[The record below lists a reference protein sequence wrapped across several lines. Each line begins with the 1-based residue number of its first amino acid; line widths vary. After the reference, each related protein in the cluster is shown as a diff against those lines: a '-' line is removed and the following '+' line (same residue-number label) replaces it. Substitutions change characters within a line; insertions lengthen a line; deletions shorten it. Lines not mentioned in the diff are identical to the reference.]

1 MAQVRKRNRVLTVSK
16 EALPSFLERG
26 YDQVD
31 EKGRIIKRAT
41 GGRLVPLKEYNQ
53 LLEENER
60 LKQELQASKK
70 TKKATK

>member
-31 EKGRIIKRAT
+31 ENGKIIKRAT
-41 GGRLVPLKEYNQ
+41 GGRLVPLKEHNQ
-53 LLEENER
+53 ALEEIER
-60 LKQELQASKK
+60 LKKELQAAKKPK
-70 TKKATK
+70 TK